1 MNEFWQKSLEKIKRR
16 RWLRITLGFCLVI
29 GGILGPFLPVL
40 GIWMLPLGLIL
51 LSIDFLWAKRWHDG
65 YHAWWERRK
74 QKIKSRDK
82 NDRIQ

>member
-1 MNEFWQKSLEKIKRR
+1 MSEFWQKSLEKIKRR
-16 RWLRITLGFCLVI
+16 RWLRNTLGFFLVI
-29 GGILGPFLPVL
+29 GGVLGPFLPVL

-51 LSIDFLWAKRWHDG
+51 LSIDFPRAKRYHDH

-82 NDRIQ
+82 NGRTR

>member
-1 MNEFWQKSLEKIKRR
+1 MNEFLKRNFEKIKRR
-16 RWLRITLGFCLVI
+16 RWLRITLGFLLVI

-51 LSIDFLWAKRWHDG
+51 LSIDFPWAKRWLDR

>member
-1 MNEFWQKSLEKIKRR
+1 MNEFLKRNFEKIKRR
-16 RWLRITLGFCLVI
+16 RWLRIMLGFLLVI

-51 LSIDFLWAKRWHDG
+51 LSIDFHWAKRYHDK

-74 QKIKSRDK
+74 QKIKSRDE
-82 NDRIQ
+82 NDRTP